1 MQNIILV
8 LLPIFLLICLGYVF
22 KRFAFPHE
30 DFWAMADKFTYYV
43 LFPSLLVYKLTTANL
58 GGINSF
64 TMLIVAAAALVVMFI
79 LTLFMKR
86 FKAID
91 NSAFTSVIQGS
102 IRFNTYVF
110 LALVDAIFGDSGL
123 VIAAILIAFAII
135 FINFL
140 CIASFAYFVPQQKFS
155 VINMFKTTLKNPL
168 IVACLIGI
176 LLNLAP
182 IEVPV
187 VLLNT
192 VSILSQA
199 ALPLGLLS
207 VGVGLQLTHMA
218 QAKYPLFLATF
229 LKLLIFPLVMFLLAK
244 WFDLP
249 LMQQY
254 ILLLFACMPTASSS
268 FILARQLGGDLKL
281 MSSII
286 TVQTLLCIVTLSF
299 VIAFISP

>member
-43 LFPSLLVYKLTTANL
+43 LFPSLLVYKLTVANL
-58 GGINSF
+58 SGVNGFS
-64 TMLIVAAAALVVMFI
+64 LVAVALLALLVMFA
-79 LTLFMKR
+79 LTLLLGR
-86 FKAID
+86 FKAIKND
-91 NSAFTSVIQGS
+91 AFTSVIQGS

-110 LALVDAIFGDSGL
+110 LALVDAIFGDEGL
-123 VIAAILIAFAII
+123 VVAAFLIAFAIV

-140 CIASFAYFVPQQKFS
+140 CIGSFSYYMTNHAFNIK
-155 VINMFKTTLKNPL
+155 NMFKSIFKNPL
-168 IVACLIGI
+168 IVACLLGI
-176 LLNLAP
+176 FLNISTLE
-182 IEVPV
+182 IPV
-187 VLLNT
+187 VLLNA

-207 VGVGLQLTHMA
+207 VGVGLQLTHIA
-218 QAKYPLFLATF
+218 QAKYELFLATF
-229 LKLLIFPLVMFLLAK
+229 LKLLIFPLVMFVCAK

-254 ILLLFACMPTASSS
+254 ILLLFAAMPTASSS

-299 VIAFISP
+299 IIALIEL